1 MIDLRARP
9 HVRTSSHI
17 DFRRSS
23 SSSSGGGRGR
33 ARLVLLSLSALAIA
47 ACDAGTAAT
56 DASTPVASNAAQI
69 ALRVD
74 VQPAAA
80 ASLSA
85 LAYRAA
91 YSGISRREVLGL
103 VDPLAGGVASRVP
116 LPATS
121 ATGGRAD
128 AEPGCVIRD
137 LDRASTD
144 LAAHGD
150 SIELEELKGIA
161 VSALDPTRAELLRL
175 SPRLFPDIAASIGG
189 VVSEG
194 GPVGLPELPG
204 QVRVTAGSA
213 SAVNGASEADV
224 TLPAPAWIRLV
235 NGAASAAGQAISL
248 GSDLQLGLSI
258 PGSAD
263 TTVELRPL
271 GATVALTCT
280 VPLALLAQGQAGQ
293 APGFPATSGPGGVG
307 AGPSASATTTPVG
320 APVAPTGAAG
330 TGGGAAGD
338 AAPVGDTSFALS
350 RQLLARRVAAAGGIA
365 GAPIAAAL
373 DVVRR
378 SEQTLA
384 SPSGSPSGTE
394 ISVEIRTSTLVELR
408 P

>member
-1 MIDLRARP
+1 L
-9 HVRTSSHI
+9 RTSSHI
-17 DFRRSS
+17 VFRRSS
-23 SSSSGGGRGR
+23 SSRHSGGGGGR
-33 ARLVLLSLSALAIA
+33 AGFVLLSLSALAVA

-56 DASTPVASNAAQI
+56 DASTPVASSAAQI

-116 LPATS
+116 LAAAS
-121 ATGGRAD
+121 ATGGRAE

-204 QVRVTAGSA
+204 QVRVTEGSA
-213 SAVNGASEADV
+213 SGANGASEAEV
-224 TLPAPAWIRLV
+224 SLPAPAWIRVV
-235 NGAASAAGQAISL
+235 NGVASVPGLPIST
-248 GSDLQLGLSI
+248 GSDLQLGLDI
-258 PGSAD
+258 PGSQGSAE

-280 VPLALLAQGQAGQ
+280 VPIAVLAQAQAGQ
-293 APGFPATSGPGGVG
+293 APSSGTAGGG
-307 AGPSASATTTPVG
+307 SSASAASQG
-320 APVAPTGAAG
+320 APTGTVA
-330 TGGGAAGD
+330 TGPGAPGD
-338 AAPVGDTSFALS
+338 VLVGGDTSFALS
-350 RQLLARRVAAAGGIA
+350 RQLLARLVAAAGGIP
-365 GAPIAAAL
+365 GAPLAAAL

-384 SPSGSPSGTE
+384 SPSGSPPSGTE
-394 ISVEIRTSTLVELR
+394 VAVEIRTSTLVELR

>member
-1 MIDLRARP
+1 L
-9 HVRTSSHI
+9 RTSTHI
-17 DFRRSS
+17 GLRSSS
-23 SSSSGGGRGR
+23 SSSSGGGGGR
-33 ARLVLLSLSALAIA
+33 AVVVLLSALAIA

-56 DASTPVASNAAQI
+56 DASTPIASNAAQI

-116 LPATS
+116 ATS
-121 ATGGRAD
+121 ATGGRAE

-161 VSALDPTRAELLRL
+161 VSAIDSTLLPTRAELLRL

-204 QVRVTAGSA
+204 QVRVTEGSA

-224 TLPAPAWIRLV
+224 ALPAPAWIRLV
-235 NGAASAAGQAISL
+235 NGAASAAGQSISM

-258 PGSAD
+258 PGSAE

-280 VPLALLAQGQAGQ
+280 VPIAVLAQAQAAQ
-293 APGFPATSGPGGVG
+293 APGVPPSGPGGVG
-307 AGPSASATTTPVG
+307 SLASTTTQ
-320 APVAPTGAAG
+320 VASTGAAG
-330 TGGGAAGD
+330 TGAGAGAPGD
-338 AAPVGDTSFALS
+338 VPAGDTSFALS
-350 RQLLARRVAAAGGIA
+350 RQLLARLVAAAGGIP

-378 SEQTLA
+378 SEQTLTSA
-384 SPSGSPSGTE
+384 SGSSPSGSPSSSPPGIE

>member
-1 MIDLRARP
+1 L
-9 HVRTSSHI
+9 RTSSHI
-17 DFRRSS
+17 DS
-23 SSSSGGGRGR
+23 SSSSGGGRAG
-33 ARLVLLSLSALAIA
+33 LVLLSALAIA
-47 ACDAGTAAT
+47 ACDGATAAT
-56 DASTPVASNAAQI
+56 DASTPVASSAAQI

-74 VQPAAA
+74 VQPAAP

-116 LPATS
+116 VPATS
-121 ATGGRAD
+121 ATGGRAE

-204 QVRVTAGSA
+204 QVRVTEGSA
-213 SAVNGASEADV
+213 SAVNGVSEADV
-224 TLPAPAWIRLV
+224 SLPAPAWIRLV
-235 NGAASAAGQAISL
+235 NGAASAAGLAISM
-248 GSDLQLGLSI
+248 GSDLQLGLTI

-280 VPLALLAQGQAGQ
+280 VPIAVLAQAQPGQ
-293 APGFPATSGPGGVG
+293 APGAPPSGSGGVG
-307 AGPSASATTTPVG
+307 SSASTTTQ
-320 APVAPTGAAG
+320 VAPAGGAG
-330 TGGGAAGD
+330 TAGGAVGD
-338 AAPVGDTSFALS
+338 APVGDTSFALS
-350 RQLLARRVAAAGGIA
+350 RQLLARLVAAAGGIP

-378 SEQTLA
+378 SEQTLP
-384 SPSGSPSGTE
+384 SPSGPSPSRTE
-394 ISVEIRTSTLVELR
+394 VSVEIRTSTLVELR